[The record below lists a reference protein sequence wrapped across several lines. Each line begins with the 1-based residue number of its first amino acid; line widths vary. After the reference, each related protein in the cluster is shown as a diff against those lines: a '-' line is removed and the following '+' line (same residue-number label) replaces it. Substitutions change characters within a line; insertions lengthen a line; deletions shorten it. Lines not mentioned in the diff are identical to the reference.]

1 MIKNTHNGSNLFK
14 GENTMFEKVKKI
26 VEYQLNLKDTS
37 IITRETRL
45 REDLKVDS
53 LDAAEIILAIE
64 EELEV
69 EIPDELMMNAKTVG
83 EIIAYLEKEYE

>member
-1 MIKNTHNGSNLFK
+1 MGNIRLKEK
-14 GENTMFEKVKKI
+14 KMFDKVKKI
-26 VEYQLNLKDTS
+26 VEYQLDLKDTS

-64 EELEV
+64 DQLNV

-83 EIIAYLEKEYE
+83 EIIAYLEENYA

>member
-1 MIKNTHNGSNLFK
+1 
-14 GENTMFEKVKKI
+14 MFEQVKAI
-26 VEYQLNLKDTS
+26 VEFQLNIKDKEK
-37 IITRETRL
+37 ITRETRL

-64 EELEV
+64 DQLNV

-83 EIIAYLEKEYE
+83 EIMDYLESNY

>member
-1 MIKNTHNGSNLFK
+1 MGNIRLKEK
-14 GENTMFEKVKKI
+14 IMFDKVKKI
-26 VEYQLNLKDTS
+26 VEYQLDLKDTS

-64 EELEV
+64 DQLNV

-83 EIIAYLEKEYE
+83 EIISYLEKNYE

>member
-1 MIKNTHNGSNLFK
+1 MGSINLK
-14 GENTMFEKVKKI
+14 ENRMFEKVKKI
-26 VEYQLNLKDTS
+26 VEFQLDIKDPS

-64 EELEV
+64 EQLNV

-83 EIIAYLEKEYE
+83 EILTYLEANY

>member
-1 MIKNTHNGSNLFK
+1 
-14 GENTMFEKVKKI
+14 MFDKVKAI
-26 VEYQLNLKDTS
+26 VEYQLDLKDTT
-37 IITRETRL
+37 IINRETRL

-64 EELEV
+64 EKLNV

-83 EIIAYLEKEYE
+83 EIISYLEENYK

>member
-1 MIKNTHNGSNLFK
+1 MGNIRLKEK
-14 GENTMFEKVKKI
+14 KMFEKVKAI
-26 VEYQLNLKDTS
+26 VEYQLDLKDPS

-64 EELEV
+64 DKLDV

-83 EIIAYLEKEYE
+83 EIMDYLEANY

>member
-1 MIKNTHNGSNLFK
+1 
-14 GENTMFEKVKKI
+14 MFEKVKAI
-26 VEYQLNLKDTS
+26 VVYQLDLKDPS
-37 IITRETRL
+37 VITRETRL

-64 EELEV
+64 DQLEV

-83 EIIAYLEKEYE
+83 EIMTYLEANY

>member
-1 MIKNTHNGSNLFK
+1 MGIIRLKEK
-14 GENTMFEKVKKI
+14 TMFEKVKAI
-26 VEYQLNLKDTS
+26 VEYQLDIKDTN
-37 IITRETRL
+37 IISRETRL

-64 EELEV
+64 DKLNV

-83 EIIAYLEKEYE
+83 EIISYLEENYA